1 MPGRGNNAHQMK
13 KFKQLQKKKQEQWRF
28 SPIGFAKLK
37 SPISEQP
44 TQITGRRYPTPPRLS
59 PFQAAAIDIP
69 RMSPLPP
76 QSPINTPKPQ
86 NPNSIERHRVI

>member
-76 QSPINTPKPQ
+76 QSPINNT
-86 NPNSIERHRVI
+86 